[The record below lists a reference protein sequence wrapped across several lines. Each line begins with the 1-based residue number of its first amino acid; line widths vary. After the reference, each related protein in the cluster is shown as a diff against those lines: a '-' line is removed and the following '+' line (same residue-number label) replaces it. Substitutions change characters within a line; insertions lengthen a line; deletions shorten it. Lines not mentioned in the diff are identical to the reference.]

1 MNISHKEEELE
12 SHLEIATKN
21 VERYRK
27 GPARLRFV
35 STSGDP
41 VKGLEVHITQK
52 TQDFL
57 FGNLIFDLVWGD
69 PPYKPDLFKKR
80 FLELFNLAI
89 FPFYWPYYE
98 PKPGQTQWQ
107 RLLPTL
113 EWCRAN
119 GVTPKGHPLVWPY
132 TAGIPE
138 WLYDMPEGTIE
149 PLIRARVTSL
159 VKGFAQDIQIWDVT
173 NEAVNHI
180 SWAEGTHPDF
190 RKRYHEVDLWRGIEV
205 SGAFKQE
212 IPIPNAADWVEDS
225 FRWAYAANPQAT
237 LIVNDYN
244 QEYDPHVRQRFYDL
258 VVELK
263 RRDVPVSGLG
273 LQVHPLNH
281 WLWPHEMWDTLE
293 MYQELDIPVHITEL
307 HQPSWEQEIEGG
319 FREGMWSSQSQADFI
334 EQMYRQC
341 FGHPSVVSINYWGLS
356 DRQSWI
362 KEGGLIDEE
371 YRPKPVFER
380 LKGLI
385 KGEWLTQPFT
395 ACTDENGEITF
406 RGFYGNYE
414 LVIPRTARQHQ
425 TFKFHLAADKE
436 DSGQFIV

>member
-1 MNISHKEEELE
+1 
-12 SHLEIATKN
+12 
-21 VERYRK
+21 
-27 GPARLRFV
+27 
-35 STSGDP
+35 
-41 VKGLEVHITQK
+41 
-52 TQDFL
+52 
-57 FGNLIFDLVWGD
+57 
-69 PPYKPDLFKKR
+69 
-80 FLELFNLAI
+80 
-89 FPFYWPYYE
+89 
-98 PKPGQTQWQ
+98 
-107 RLLPTL
+107 
-113 EWCRAN
+113 
-119 GVTPKGHPLVWPY
+119 
-132 TAGIPE
+132 
-138 WLYDMPEGTIE
+138 MPEGTIE
-149 PLIRARVTSL
+149 PLIRARVTNL
-159 VKGFAQDIQIWDVT
+159 VKGFAQEIHIWDVT

-180 SWAEGTHPDF
+180 SWAEGTNPEF

-205 SGAFKQE
+205 SGAFKRE
-212 IPIPNAADWVEDS
+212 IPIPEAADWVEDS

-258 VVELK
+258 IVELK
-263 RRDVPVSGLG
+263 RREVPVSGLG

-293 MYQELDIPVHITEL
+293 LYQELDIPIHITEL

-319 FREGMWSSQSQADFI
+319 FREGMWSREAQADFI

-362 KEGGLIDEE
+362 KEGSLIDEE

-414 LVIPRTARQHQ
+414 FVIPRTAQQHQ
-425 TFKFHLAADKE
+425 TFKFHLAVDRE
-436 DSGQFIV
+436 NSGQFIV